1 MGEEKLSREVD
12 LVKTIHKRNQLKEKI
27 ETHLR
32 RTARQLV
39 RFDTLEET
47 LHYLLE
53 SFHLELT
60 CDFVA
65 IIVKEGELLFPRAWR
80 GQAAPFEQEF
90 PLSLEHCSP
99 NLLEDALWWPN
110 DTVSE
115 ANQCKFQK
123 ILEKSNLSTWFTV
136 PLKDDTKRFGFCV
149 IGFHKF
155 VPLIMDL
162 EQIFVEFGKD
172 VAVAISLAQDKE
184 VQKMKIM
191 GIEWI
196 RENVYLGLS
205 IEQIVEKIVERAG
218 KGTFAEVA
226 YIYLY
231 DEAQNCFFYQPPS
244 YGFVD
249 IPQKIGVKMN
259 DPLKEYF
266 PFLERP
272 GGDELTVPLVVN
284 LKTIGVLHVARR
296 RTGKFTKEDLD
307 LLEFLSCHVSALVE
321 TARLYRNEM
330 EQKNLLQTI
339 MFHHRELVRQTV
351 EGENLD
357 GISRS
362 LSTLFSRSIIVFDR
376 LLRPISCHLWEKDA
390 SFLETAVERVRQSS
404 VDIARLNQRELWLKD
419 PAETGCDL
427 GIWPVI
433 GGGDLLGFLA
443 IQIRKEELDDVL
455 RMTIDHALH
464 VYSIQFIKQKLVM
477 DTREQLKDSFISQL
491 FEEHL
496 VDREKIL
503 QFASLFHWNPFQPH
517 RIGVLTIELPETAG
531 GHEDLL
537 DREQKKSWL
546 WEQIRFHLSG
556 HDPGIVFSRK
566 GDQFILILPS
576 TNEKEA
582 QKNSWRLIYQ
592 RIKTAA
598 LAEMNQVEV
607 LLGIGGRTAKLEDYY
622 SCYHQAVQT
631 HKLISHRFRQ
641 TGFAVYEDLGEYT
654 LLNSIDESTA
664 KLFIRKY
671 LEPLIRCSKGK
682 GADLFLTLRSYLEHN
697 GNFRDTKEDLFIHRS
712 TLTYRLEKIRDILG
726 FDLEKQRFNLM
737 LAFKLYDLY
746 HSDFGLKKEEK

>member
-1 MGEEKLSREVD
+1 MLTREVD
-12 LVKTIHKRNQLKEKI
+12 MVDTIHKRNQLKEKI

-39 RFDTLEET
+39 RFDTLDET

-53 SFHLELT
+53 SFRLELT

-65 IIVKEGELLFPRAWR
+65 IIVKEGDLLIPKAWR

-110 DTVSE
+110 DTVPE
-115 ANQCKFQK
+115 TNLCRFQK
-123 ILEKSNLSTWFTV
+123 ILKKSNLSTWFTV
-136 PLKDDTKRFGFCV
+136 PLKDDTKHFGFCV

-191 GIEWI
+191 GIEWL

-226 YIYLY
+226 YIYLF

-244 YGFVD
+244 YGFAD
-249 IPQKIGVKMN
+249 IPQKIGVKAN
-259 DPLKEYF
+259 APLKEYF

-272 GGDELTVPLVVN
+272 GGDELTIPLVVN

-296 RTGKFTKEDLD
+296 RTGTFTKEDLE
-307 LLEFLSCHVSALVE
+307 LLEFLSSHVSALVE
-321 TARLYRNEM
+321 TARLYRNEID
-330 EQKNLLQTI
+330 QKNLLRTI

-351 EGENLD
+351 DGENLD

-376 LLRPISCHLWEKDA
+376 LLRPISYHLWEKEA
-390 SFLETAVERVRQSS
+390 PFLETAVERVRQIR
-404 VDIARLNQRELWLKD
+404 VDVARFNQREMWLED
-419 PAETGCDL
+419 PGESGCDL

-517 RIGVLTIELPETAG
+517 RIGVLTIELPASAG

-546 WEQIRFHLSG
+546 WEQIRFHLSV

-566 GDQFILILPS
+566 GDHFILLLPS
-576 TNEKEA
+576 SSEAEA
-582 QKNSWRLIYQ
+582 QKNRWRSLYQ
-592 RIKTAA
+592 RIQTAA
-598 LAEMNQVEV
+598 AAEMNQVEV

-622 SCYHQAVQT
+622 SCYQQAVQT
-631 HKLISHRFRQ
+631 HKLINHRFRQ

-664 KLFIRKY
+664 KLFIHKY
-671 LEPLIRCSKGK
+671 LEPLILFSKEK

-697 GNFRDTKEDLFIHRS
+697 GNFRDTTEDLFIHRS

-737 LAFKLYDLY
+737 LAYKLYDLY
-746 HSDFGLKKEEK
+746 PPDWERKKEKK